1 MQSGELSKVSMTF
14 NDWKLLR
21 HRIIYPPNLSFSI
34 FKNGLTLKVWDT
46 YDITTGLTESVIR
59 KASKYDFIRSNKT
72 QL

>member
-1 MQSGELSKVSMTF
+1 MQSGELSKVSMKF
-14 NDWKLLR
+14 NNWKLLR
-21 HRIIYPPNLSFSI
+21 CRIIFPSKLSFSI
-34 FKNGLTLKVWDT
+34 FENNLVINAWDT